1 MHNILKSE
9 LDTLK
14 NLPEIIEKYISAI
27 PLERI
32 DLKRGNDVWTIRE
45 HICHIAGVQKML
57 LGRIELIMNNDKPV
71 IEPYFPEKDIDVLSK
86 YKSIEEAFK
95 EYKTARKDQIKLL
108 KKCSEND
115 FMKRARHKEY
125 SNYTIPLIVKHM
137 IFHEYWHMYRIE
149 EVWLTNDEYFR

>member
-9 LDTLK
+9 LDTFK

-45 HICHIAGVQKML
+45 HICHISGVQKML

-71 IEPYFPEKDIDVLSK
+71 IEPYFPEKDNDVLSK

-95 EYKTARKDQIKLL
+95 EYKTTRKDQIKLL

-115 FMKRARHKEY
+115 FMKRAWHKEY